1 MNTRP
6 RRALRDTR
14 LVIFDCDGVLVDTER
29 IGPAIVAEMATEVGW
44 PLTPAQVRQRFLGR
58 PESYLYEQVRAHAT
72 VPLGPDWLG
81 VYRNRVRDAFA
92 ARPHTMPGVRELL
105 DFLDLR
111 QLPYCVASSGSH
123 ERIEHSLTAT
133 GLIERFTGK
142 VFSADDV
149 PRGKPAPDLFLH
161 AAHSQGCPLP
171 TASSSR
177 TARPAWTPLS
187 RQACPPSATAAVPPN
202 PASSHTPRSASSRT
216 SRTSWTP
223 RPADEPHSPGAARH
237 SGSGIDEA
245 L

>member
-44 PLTPAQVRQRFLGR
+44 PLTPAQVRRRFLGR

-72 VPLGPDWLG
+72 VPLGPGWLG

-105 DFLDLR
+105 DYLDLR

-149 PRGKPAPDLFLH
+149 SRGKPAPDLFLH
-161 AAHSQGCPLP
+161 AARSLGCPPAHCLVVEDSPAGVDAALAAGMPAVGYSGGP
-171 TASSSR
+171 TEPGVLSHATLGVIPDLTHLMV
-177 TARPAWTPLS
+177 TA
-187 RQACPPSATAAVPPN
+187 
-202 PASSHTPRSASSRT
+202 
-216 SRTSWTP
+216 
-223 RPADEPHSPGAARH
+223 G
-237 SGSGIDEA
+237 G
-245 L
+245 